1 MNNRVKFAR
10 FCMAYN
16 LDPIELDEVCRL
28 IKRRANYIKKQDYS
42 IKKDDKRCE
51 EIILRLHKLGFG
63 AEFDSIYP
71 TVKFVDARTD
81 RNTPYELVE
90 LPL

>member
-1 MNNRVKFAR
+1 MNRVKFAR
-10 FCMAYN
+10 FCMAYKV
-16 LDPIELDEVCRL
+16 DPDELDKVCRL
-28 IKRRANYIKKQDYS
+28 IKKRAKYLETVNYTV
-42 IKKDDKRCE
+42 KKDDELCE
-51 EIILRLHKLGFG
+51 HIILRLHKLGFG

-71 TVKFVDARTD
+71 TVKFVDNRTD